1 MRIGILGGTFDPIH
15 NGHLYLAKEAQ
26 KHLNLQQVLFLPN
39 AQPPHRNKS
48 VATLEQ
54 RLHMLHLALKDKP
67 QFEISL
73 NEVERGGTS
82 YTYQTIEILK
92 KLHPNDELIFLMG
105 LDEFVDFPK
114 WKHPEEIIKFCSLG
128 VVYRPGS
135 EKSIKDLENDKNYRL
150 FIPKTTFIEVEG
162 IDVSAS
168 NIRRIIA
175 SKLEWGGLLPPEVKK
190 YIKELQIYGK
200 DHPET

>member
-15 NGHLYLAKEAQ
+15 NGHLYLAAQAQ
-26 KHLNLQQVLFLPN
+26 KHLNLQKILFLPN
-39 AQPPHRNKS
+39 ANPPHRAQAS
-48 VATLEQ
+48 ATLEQ
-54 RLHMLHLALKDKP
+54 RLHMLHLALKDYP
-67 QFEISL
+67 DFEISL

-92 KLHPNDELIFLMG
+92 KLHPNDELVFLMG

-114 WKHPEEIIKFCSLG
+114 WKNPEEIIKHCSLG

-175 SKLEWGGLLPPEVKK
+175 SKLEWVGLLPPEVKK
-190 YIKELQIYGK
+190 YIKEQQIYGK
-200 DHPET
+200 D